1 MLHVYNGDSTA
12 DTAKNANIPGEHAV
26 WREAL
31 VCGPTPGHLPESEFI
46 KVRASHLAADYVEPV
61 EKCEAKLRE
70 QNEALAS
77 FSEHEEVVL
86 WFEHDL
92 FCQINLIYL
101 LNWFA
106 QKELGDTKLSLI
118 CIDEFPSVQIFHGLG
133 QLNEA
138 QLTSLLPRRES
149 ITTAQLEVGS
159 RAWQAYSS
167 ANPAKLISLLASAD
181 LFVLPFLESALRKH
195 LLRFPSTHNGLGRVE
210 NTGLELLAAGYPKF
224 KSLFPAFI
232 RREPEYGFGDAQFY
246 LALHRM
252 ATAPLPVLKQM
263 NGGNSV
269 YDPAGMLFSSF
280 EITPLGKAVM
290 AGEEDFVIQN
300 GIDLWLGGVHLKGK
314 ESPWRWDEQGQE
326 LLVSL

>member
-1 MLHVYNGDSTA
+1 MLHIYNGDSTA
-12 DTAKNANIPGEHAV
+12 DTAKKANIPGEYVV

-31 VCGPTPGHLPESEFI
+31 VCGPAPGHLPESEFI
-46 KVRASHLAADYVEPV
+46 KVRANHFAADYVEPI
-61 EKCEAKLRE
+61 EKCESELRK
-70 QNEALAS
+70 QHEALAT
-77 FSEHEEVVL
+77 FGAHEEVVL

-106 QKELGDTKLSLI
+106 QREPGETKLSLI
-118 CIDEFPSVQIFHGLG
+118 CIDEFPSVQVFHGLG
-133 QLNEA
+133 ELNEE
-138 QLTSLLPRRES
+138 QLTSLLPRREP
-149 ITTAQLEVGS
+149 ITSKQLEIGS
-159 RAWQAYSS
+159 QAWQAYSS
-167 ANPAKLISLLASAD
+167 PNPAKLISLLASD
-181 LFVLPFLESALRKH
+181 LTVLPFLESALRKH
-195 LLRFPSTHNGLGRVE
+195 LLRFPSTHNGLGRIE
-210 NTGLELLAAGYPKF
+210 NTGLELVAAGYAKF

-246 LALHRM
+246 LAMRRM
-252 ATAPLPVLKQM
+252 ATGPAPLLTQK

-269 YDPAGMLFSSF
+269 HDPARMLLSSF
-280 EITPLGKAVM
+280 ELTEVGTAVM

>member
-1 MLHVYNGDSTA
+1 MLHIYNGDSTA
-12 DTAKNANIPGEHAV
+12 DTAKNAGLPGEHAV

-31 VCGPTPGHLPESEFI
+31 VCGPTPGDLSESEFV
-46 KVRASHLAADYVEPV
+46 KVRAKHLSEAYVV
-61 EKCEAKLRE
+61 RIEKCESDLRS
-70 QNEALAS
+70 QHEALAS
-77 FSEHEEVVL
+77 FADHEEVVL

-106 QKELGDTKLSLI
+106 QQELGETKLSLI

-133 QLNEA
+133 QLNEE

-149 ITTAQLEVGS
+149 ITTNQLEVGS

-167 ANPAKLISLLASAD
+167 SNPAKLISLLRSD
-181 LFVLPFLESALRKH
+181 LSVLPFLDAALRRH
-195 LLRFPSTHNGLGRVE
+195 LLRFPSTRNGLGRVE
-210 NTGLELLAAGYPKF
+210 NTGLELVAGGHPKF
-224 KSLFPAFI
+224 KSLFPAFM

-246 LALHRM
+246 LELRRL
-252 ATAPLPVLKQM
+252 ATAAVPMLTQK
-263 NGGNSV
+263 NGGNSAH
-269 YDPAGMLFSSF
+269 DPARMLLSSF
-280 EITPLGKAVM
+280 ELTKQGEAVM

-300 GIDLWLGGVHLKGK
+300 GIDLWLGGVHLQGK
-314 ESPWRWDEQGQE
+314 ESPWRWDEDAQE

>member
-1 MLHVYNGDSTA
+1 MLHIYNGDATA
-12 DTAKNANIPGEHAV
+12 DTAKNANIPGEHCV

-31 VCGPTPGHLPESEFI
+31 VCGPAPGHLPESEFL
-46 KVRASHLAADYVEPV
+46 KVRANHLAADYVEPV
-61 EKCEAKLRE
+61 EKCESELRR
-70 QNEALAS
+70 QHEALAT
-77 FSEHEEVVL
+77 FSDHEEVVL

-101 LNWFA
+101 LHWFA
-106 QKELGDTKLSLI
+106 ETDPGETKLSLI

-138 QLTSLLPRRES
+138 QLTSLLPRREP
-149 ITTAQLEVGS
+149 ITPAQLEVGS

-167 ANPAKLISLLASAD
+167 ANPAKLISLLGSD
-181 LFVLPFLESALRKH
+181 LTVLPFLEGALRKH
-195 LLRFPSTHNGLGRVE
+195 LLRFPSTRNGLGRVE
-210 NTGLELLAAGYPKF
+210 NAGLELVAAGYPKF
-224 KSLFPAFI
+224 KSLFPAFM

-246 LALHRM
+246 LAMHRL
-252 ATAPLPVLKQM
+252 ATAPLPLLTQK
-263 NGGNSV
+263 NGGNSAD
-269 YDPAGMLFSSF
+269 DPARMLLSSF
-280 EITPLGKAVM
+280 ELTELGAAVL
-290 AGEEDFVIQN
+290 AGEDDFVIRN